1 MKSHRFALAS
11 FVFVTFVSAAGMV
24 HAIPFED
31 SAAEARWISTDGNTP
46 ASNGWFRLG
55 LPDVYDPA
63 LVTLFDITLAGHGDN
78 SSHPIDIFLSF
89 DDKATYTK
97 VASYNVQNNTSFTL
111 ALDIFNNDLLYQG
124 NDVGNLSNVSLAS
137 FEGLDHFWLGYG
149 CHFWHDSSTVR
160 IDQATPTPEPATMLL
175 LGSGLIGVAYLRR
188 KGAKSPK

>member
-1 MKSHRFALAS
+1 M
-11 FVFVTFVSAAGMV
+11 VVTLGSAAGMADAV
-24 HAIPFED
+24 PFED
-31 SAAEARWISTDGNTP
+31 SVAEARWISTDGHRP

-78 SSHPIDIFLSF
+78 SSYPIDIFLSF

-97 VASYNVQNNTSFTL
+97 VASYNVQNNISFTL
-111 ALDIFNNDLLYQG
+111 ALDVLNNDLLYQG

-160 IDQATPTPEPATMLL
+160 IDQATPTPEPASMLL
-175 LGSGLIGVAYLRR
+175 LGPGLIGLAYLRR
-188 KGAKSPK
+188 KGKKPSK